1 VQILRFDDEAKAS
14 PNRKKSSRSLLILGL
29 IGALFGISSAFASS
43 TISIN
48 AGNGVDLG
56 QGVSLVAA
64 CDPAISVVP
73 STAMKIISTAPTFL
87 LETVT
92 VSGVDLNAV
101 VKETGH
107 GCRGKTFDL
116 QVFKTDNSV
125 PAITSAYSCTQLGF
139 SDPGSVIVYVDK
151 GSSTSTCSSSAIHF
165 SVPLDQSGDGQFTL
179 TFNDAPADISYFTL
193 VSHD

>member
-1 VQILRFDDEAKAS
+1 MQILRFDDEGVKA

-29 IGALFGISSAFASS
+29 VGALFGISSAFASS
-43 TISIN
+43 TIAIN

-73 STAMKIISTAPTFL
+73 STAMKIVSTAPTFL

-92 VSGVDLNAV
+92 VGGVDLNPV
-101 VKETGH
+101 VRETGH
-107 GCRGKTFDL
+107 GCSGKTFDL
-116 QVFKTDNSV
+116 QVFKTDGSS
-125 PAITSAYSCTQLGF
+125 ITSAYSCTELGF
-139 SDPGSVIVYVDK
+139 SDPGSVIVNVDK

-165 SVPLDQSGDGQFTL
+165 SVPSDQTGNGQFTL